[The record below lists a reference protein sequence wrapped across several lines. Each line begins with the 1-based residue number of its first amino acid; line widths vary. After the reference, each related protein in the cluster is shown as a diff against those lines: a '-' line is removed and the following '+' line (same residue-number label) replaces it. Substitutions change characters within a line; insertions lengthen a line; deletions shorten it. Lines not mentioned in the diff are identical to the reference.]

1 MNPHRDFEAR
11 LRAELRAR
19 DAEPGAGFR
28 DRLADRLSRADTARE
43 TARGDGPAGEDA
55 PAATRSLRPTLYAA
69 AALAASLVALV
80 ALRASTTTPEAV
92 AVPGADPSEWTA
104 GLDGSASRW
113 ESDLVTQGDRMAED
127 ARRAALDLLGRLPA
141 APWAQRTDR

>member
-28 DRLADRLSRADTARE
+28 DRLADRLSRAD

-80 ALRASTTTPEAV
+80 ALRASTRTPEAV